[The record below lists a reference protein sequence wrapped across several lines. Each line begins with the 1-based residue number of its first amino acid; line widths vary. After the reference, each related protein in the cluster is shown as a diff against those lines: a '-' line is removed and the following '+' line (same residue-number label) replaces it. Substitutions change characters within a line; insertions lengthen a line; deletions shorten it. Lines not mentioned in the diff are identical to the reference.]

1 MKKTTISATAKAL
14 VATDIEKRLARQK
27 LQPPASHYV
36 TSSGA
41 AGVPVERSSVT
52 MNPVNQFNHQ

>member
-27 LQPPASHYV
+27 LQPPA
-36 TSSGA
+36 TA
-41 AGVPVERSSVT
+41 T
-52 MNPVNQFNHQ
+52 NPVNQFNHQ